1 MEVGAVRSNE
11 TLRMNATTG
20 ELKSLGGVTK
30 YSTSDLVD
38 VNADDIMATARNP
51 VTMGPPS
58 TITTASIVRAN
69 GVDMPISTALAL
81 GWIVRTADGF
91 KQTAKYAAERE
102 ASASGKA

>member
-1 MEVGAVRSNE
+1 MEVGAIRGGDTLAMDANKG
-11 TLRMNATTG
+11 TLRHS
-20 ELKSLGGVTK
+20 EVQK

-38 VNADDIMATARNP
+38 VNADEIMATVRHP

-81 GWIVRTADGF
+81 GWLVRTADGF
-91 KQTAKYAAERE
+91 KQTAKYAAERG
-102 ASASGKA
+102 AQDAPKA

>member
-1 MEVGAVRSNE
+1 MEVGAVRDGGTLAMDVNKG
-11 TLRMNATTG
+11 TLRHS
-20 ELKSLGGVTK
+20 EVQK

-58 TITTASIVRAN
+58 TITTASVVRAN

-81 GWIVRTADGF
+81 GWLVRTADGF
-91 KQTAKYAAERE
+91 KQTAKYTAERE